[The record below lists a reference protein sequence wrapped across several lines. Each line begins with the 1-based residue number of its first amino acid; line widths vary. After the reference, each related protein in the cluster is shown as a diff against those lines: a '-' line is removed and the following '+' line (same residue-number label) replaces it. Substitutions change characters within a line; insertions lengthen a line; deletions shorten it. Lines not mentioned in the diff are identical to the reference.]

1 MRLFAIF
8 AIAAMA
14 MLAGASAQAGVLLYG
29 NLGSNGT
36 TFTQGTTTNSIQN
49 ATFRSAVR
57 FKTGSTAVT
66 IDQINLLLDT
76 DQSQFP
82 SPATFSMGL
91 GIYGDDTGNPNLSS
105 SFGSG
110 SAIVDENKS
119 LVSFAITGASLSANT
134 DYWVVANN
142 VGAKWYIGDDVASA
156 YNSSGFTPTGAGVS
170 ARRATNF
177 ASPSGTWGFDST
189 NYGIA
194 LFGDTTPPAAIP
206 EPALTSLLCF
216 GGIALI
222 RRRMK
227 K

>member
-1 MRLFAIF
+1 MKLLKVF

-14 MLAGASAQAGVLLYG
+14 MMAGASAQAGVLLYG
-29 NLGSNGT
+29 NLGSDGG
-36 TFTQGTTTNSIQN
+36 TFTQSTTTSSIQN

-57 FKTGSTAVT
+57 FTTGSTAVT
-66 IDQINLLLDT
+66 IDKINLLLDT
-76 DQSQFP
+76 DQVQIP
-82 SPATFSMGL
+82 SPASFNMGL
-91 GIYGDDTGNPNLSS
+91 GIYGESASSPDLSS

-110 SAIVDENKS
+110 SALVDPSKS
-119 LVSFAITGASLSANT
+119 LVSFIITGGSLSANT
-134 DYWVVANN
+134 NYWVVANN

-156 YNSSGFTPTGAGVS
+156 YNSSGFTPTGAGV
-170 ARRATNF
+170 AAKRATDF

-206 EPALTSLLCF
+206 EPALTSLLCLS
-216 GGIALI
+216 GIALI